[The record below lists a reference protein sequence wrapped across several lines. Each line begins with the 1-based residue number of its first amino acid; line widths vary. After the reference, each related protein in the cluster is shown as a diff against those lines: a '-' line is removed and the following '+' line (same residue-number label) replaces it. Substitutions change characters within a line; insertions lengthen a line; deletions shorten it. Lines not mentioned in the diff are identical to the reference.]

1 MKVFFVVLAREAS
14 ALDRKIRE
22 LNRLGYPYVVVC
34 GEKVNHPRVVYRKP
48 RGKYDTV
55 NYGLNFVPSDTD
67 IIAVNDMD
75 TEIHNAEAALCRFAR
90 YNSGSSYEVK
100 T

>member
-1 MKVFFVVLAREAS
+1 MKVFFVVLARGAS
-14 ALDRKIRE
+14 ALDRKIKE

-67 IIAVNDMD
+67 IIAFKDVD
-75 TEIHNAEAALCRFAR
+75 TEIHNAEAALCLIRAL
-90 YNSGSSYEVK
+90 
-100 T
+100 